1 MLKLLRYFTK
11 REWGLAV
18 LALLCIV
25 LQVWMDL
32 TMPGYMSQITTL
44 VETEGSAMR
53 DILYNGGMM
62 LLCALGS
69 MAASVATVLLA
80 AQIASGF
87 SASLRARLFDR
98 VESFSIEE
106 ISRFSTASL
115 ITRTTNDVTQVE
127 MFVVMGLQ
135 MLIKAPITAVWA
147 VLKIAGKSWQWTFAT
162 GVAVAVLV
170 ILVGIILLLAMPKFR
185 MMQRLTDDLNRV
197 TRENLTGLSV
207 VRAYNAE
214 EYQEQKFERTNDEV
228 VATTLFSNHAM
239 AFLQPGIQT
248 ISNGLTLAIYWI
260 GAYLIGAAAAES
272 RLPLFS
278 DMVVFSSYALQVVL
292 AFMMLVMVFML
303 LPRASVSAKRIGE
316 VLDTQPTIIDGKR
329 RKGAPNVSGEVE
341 FCNVSFRYPDSE
353 EYVLH
358 NVSFTAHRGETVAI
372 IGSTGSGK
380 STLIN
385 LVPRFYDVTEGQ
397 VLVDGAD
404 VREYAHYDLNNKI
417 GYVSQKATLFSG
429 TVRSNIAF
437 GDNGRDAAQMQ
448 AAVPAAAATAQASE
462 FVEKLPDGY
471 DGYVAQLGRNFSGG
485 QKQRISIA
493 RAVCRD
499 AEILIFD
506 DSFSALDYKT
516 VRSLRAALRR
526 DCSDATMLIVAQR
539 IGTIRDADRI
549 IVLDRGEVAGIG
561 THAELMK
568 DCDVYRQIAYSQ
580 LSKEEL
586 A

>member
-329 RKGAPNVSGEVE
+329 RKGAPNVS
-341 FCNVSFRYPDSE
+341 
-353 EYVLH
+353 
-358 NVSFTAHRGETVAI
+358 
-372 IGSTGSGK
+372 
-380 STLIN
+380 
-385 LVPRFYDVTEGQ
+385 
-397 VLVDGAD
+397 
-404 VREYAHYDLNNKI
+404 
-417 GYVSQKATLFSG
+417 
-429 TVRSNIAF
+429 
-437 GDNGRDAAQMQ
+437 
-448 AAVPAAAATAQASE
+448 
-462 FVEKLPDGY
+462 
-471 DGYVAQLGRNFSGG
+471 
-485 QKQRISIA
+485 
-493 RAVCRD
+493 
-499 AEILIFD
+499 
-506 DSFSALDYKT
+506 
-516 VRSLRAALRR
+516 
-526 DCSDATMLIVAQR
+526 
-539 IGTIRDADRI
+539 
-549 IVLDRGEVAGIG
+549 
-561 THAELMK
+561 
-568 DCDVYRQIAYSQ
+568 
-580 LSKEEL
+580 
-586 A
+586 

>member
-329 RKGAPNVSGEVE
+329 RKGAPNVSSEVE
-341 FCNVSFRYPDSE
+341 FRNVSFRYPDSE

-516 VRSLRAALRR
+516 DRILRAALRR
-526 DCSDATMLIVAQR
+526 DCTDATKLIVAQR